1 MVAEETN
8 KYASLSQRKSVITD
22 LNWEDTCVKEVK
34 EYTDVLV
41 VCVCV
46 CVCAR
51 ACVRAFTRACLCER
65 ESAYG
70 NSGSASIRIL
80 FVWNHCVCTIV
91 GQVMTVTFSK

>member
-46 CVCAR
+46 CVCVRAH
-51 ACVRAFTRACLCER
+51 ACVHSHVHAYVRER
-65 ESAYG
+65 VHMG
-70 NSGSASIRIL
+70 
-80 FVWNHCVCTIV
+80 IV
-91 GQVMTVTFSK
+91 GLPALEYYLCGIIVSAPL